1 MIWDYGLLGYSLA
14 FYVPIS
20 IKTELLYHLSAVGN
34 LLIAR
39 CVVLNISKD
48 VFQERGFFL
57 LWHNAHKFCSLHMDL
72 EMKIENRNKIHEK
85 WKGDSNCAALHAMN
99 KEVIVDEPSITSQ
112 TIYQKCWVNHS
123 STGQCYSAFQ
133 FAEGFRIYAKETILL
148 VLD

>member
-1 MIWDYGLLGYSLA
+1 MGYSLA

-57 LWHNAHKFCSLHMDL
+57 L
-72 EMKIENRNKIHEK
+72 
-85 WKGDSNCAALHAMN
+85 
-99 KEVIVDEPSITSQ
+99 
-112 TIYQKCWVNHS
+112 
-123 STGQCYSAFQ
+123 
-133 FAEGFRIYAKETILL
+133 
-148 VLD
+148 

>member
-1 MIWDYGLLGYSLA
+1 MGYSLA

-57 LWHNAHKFCSLHMDL
+57 LWHNAHKFCSLHMIL
-72 EMKIENRNKIHEK
+72 EKKIENKNTIHGK
-85 WKGDSNCAALHAMN
+85 WKGDSNCAALHAIN
-99 KEVIVDEPSITSQ
+99 KKVIANEPSITSKLY
-112 TIYQKCWVNHS
+112 IK
-123 STGQCYSAFQ
+123 SAKWIIASLDSVTVHFS
-133 FAEGFRIYAKETILL
+133 LL
-148 VLD
+148 KALEFMQRKP